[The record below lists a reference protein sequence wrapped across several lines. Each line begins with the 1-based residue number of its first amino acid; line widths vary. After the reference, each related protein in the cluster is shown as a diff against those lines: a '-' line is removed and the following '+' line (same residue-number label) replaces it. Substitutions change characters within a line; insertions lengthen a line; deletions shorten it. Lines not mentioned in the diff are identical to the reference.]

1 MRPSLRRFK
10 REAGY
15 RWWDRR
21 IPDPGVRTMIFE
33 GRPGEGKTLLLT
45 REAIALMRAGY
56 DVSSNYA
63 IEDVVTGARSER
75 VVDWVDMFRQSVRAL
90 EVGRPRVF
98 VLSEIHLWAGSRDTQ
113 LTPRWWLA
121 LMALRRHYGI
131 ALLGDTQSLTRV
143 EIVLRELVDQIVQVR
158 RPLWIRWL
166 ERVTGRAIPL
176 RLIQLMDASELE
188 LGRDHY
194 QSMGNA
200 RPTLIPWW
208 AYHSYDT
215 REMVRPEQYRKD
227 ELIESEIEE
236 LTRQA
241 DELVRPAGFVTF
253 DAWVNSRVA
262 GAVSPD
268 VSVPASEE

>member
-15 RWWDRR
+15 RWWDRK

-45 REAIALMRAGY
+45 REAVNLMRSGY
-56 DVSSNYA
+56 DVASNYA
-63 IEDVVTGARSER
+63 IEDVVTGLRSER
-75 VVDWVDMFRQSVRAL
+75 VVDWIDMFRQSVVAL
-90 EVGRPRVF
+90 ERGRPRVF

-131 ALLGDTQSLTRV
+131 ALLADTQSLTRV
-143 EIVLRELVDQIVQVR
+143 EIVLRELVDQVVQVR
-158 RPLWIRWL
+158 RPVW
-166 ERVTGRAIPL
+166 VRAAEAAFKRPVPL
-176 RLIQLMDASELE
+176 RLIQNMDASELE
-188 LGRDHY
+188 AGRDHY
-194 QSMGNA
+194 NA
-200 RPTLIPWW
+200 LANAQPALIPWW

-227 ELIESEIEE
+227 DVIEAEIAG
-236 LTRQA
+236 LTEMA
-241 DELVRPAGFVTF
+241 DSLVRPAGFFTF
-253 DAWVNSRVA
+253 DQWCA
-262 GAVSPD
+262 AVEREALDSP
-268 VSVPASEE
+268 